1 MARGPVQSTAVTGRG
16 ITEALAREVAAGSE
30 PLSRSVLVPSVFR
43 VYLHPND
50 WERLYPILHELRA
63 DAEEELDL
71 ALARLNKPAESLLA
85 RSGFRKAKPHRRVKD
100 FWQIDFYANRDE
112 ECAVGEFIIYSDFP
126 EPPRAGEL
134 EGSETVRATKYQPS
148 GGGTAA
154 ETTSQALDASRRTES
169 AFAQIRF
176 TDELGR
182 RSYLMTQNEVHIGR
196 GGLGR
201 WIDLELRT
209 EIPDVSREHAI
220 IRRKADSNAFEIK
233 DVSRF
238 GTTVNG
244 VAVPQ
249 SKVLENDV
257 EVDKD
262 LWAPLPA
269 PGRIVLAGK
278 FELDFQPI
286 RNT

>member
-1 MARGPVQSTAVTGRG
+1 MTGNG
-16 ITEALAREVAAGSE
+16 ITEALAREVGAGSE
-30 PLSRSVLVPSVFR
+30 PLARSVLVPSVFR

-71 ALARLNKPAESLLA
+71 ALARLNKAAESLLA

-112 ECAVGEFIIYSDFP
+112 DCAAGEFIIYSDFP

-148 GGGTAA
+148 SGGA
-154 ETTSQALDASRRTES
+154 ETTGQALEPSRRTES

-201 WIDLELRT
+201 WIDLELKT

-220 IRRKADSNAFEIK
+220 IRRK
-233 DVSRF
+233 
-238 GTTVNG
+238 G
-244 VAVPQ
+244 
-249 SKVLENDV
+249 
-257 EVDKD
+257 
-262 LWAPLPA
+262 
-269 PGRIVLAGK
+269 
-278 FELDFQPI
+278 
-286 RNT
+286 

>member
-1 MARGPVQSTAVTGRG
+1 MPRGPAQSVAVTGNG

-43 VYLHPND
+43 VYLHPSD

-85 RSGFRKAKPHRRVKD
+85 RSGLRKAKPHRRVKE

-112 ECAVGEFIIYSDFP
+112 GCAAGEFIIYSDFP
-126 EPPRAGEL
+126 EPPRAGDL
-134 EGSETVRATKYQPS
+134 EGGETVRATKYQPS
-148 GGGTAA
+148 GGGA
-154 ETTSQALDASRRTES
+154 ETTGQLLEQAQRTES

-201 WIDLELRT
+201 WIDLELKT

-220 IRRKADSNAFEIK
+220 IRRNAASNTFEIK

-244 VAVPQ
+244 AAVPQ
-249 SKVLENDV
+249 SKMLENDV
-257 EVDKD
+257 ESDKD